1 MTRLFAYTLD
11 NGTCRHLA
19 ANSRP
24 TDHESSRT
32 QENCVLT
39 SRYLNA
45 HNSSYDN
52 PDPLFSLTPVLF
64 SPQNLACGRCGRNP
78 INRNLSCIIPTTTA
92 ALLPSIFS
100 TTTSKASGTNSTSR
114 KHSYPNCDAN
124 CWPNCPR
131 DLMLHLRQ
139 TYIYIYTNTAY

>member
-1 MTRLFAYTLD
+1 MI
-11 NGTCRHLA
+11 
-19 ANSRP
+19 
-24 TDHESSRT
+24 T
-32 QENCVLT
+32 QIP
-39 SRYLNA
+39 Y
-45 HNSSYDN
+45 
-52 PDPLFSLTPVLF
+52 SLSPVLF

-92 ALLPSIFS
+92 ALLPLIFS
-100 TTTSKASGTNSTSR
+100 TTTSKASATNSTSR

-139 TYIYIYTNTAY
+139 TCIYIQTLHINNSRRYTSFLKFRLYHTRSAEILCAFHL